1 MSIKLFIAEIEKL
14 SRLQQNRNTDWTEIE
29 DSLNRLEVTCS
40 YFLFYC
46 RSIVLTLWI
55 HQFVNKILQIYIVLF

>member
-1 MSIKLFIAEIEKL
+1 MSIKLFVAEIEKL

>member
-1 MSIKLFIAEIEKL
+1 MSIKLFVAEIEKL
-14 SRLQQNRNTDWTEIE
+14 SRLQQNSNTDWTEIE
-29 DSLNRLEVTCS
+29 DDLNRLEVMCS